1 LSHNARDA
9 RLIAPSTRELPLNA
23 DVLTVRDLA
32 EREHVAPCTVRT
44 WIYEGEAPRH
54 YRVGKRSYRFR
65 LADVEAWERSR
76 ENDPDLSS
84 KYGDWDFSPLLSTP
98 GAA

>member
-1 LSHNARDA
+1 M
-9 RLIAPSTRELPLNA
+9 NA

-32 EREHVAPCTVRT
+32 ERERVAPCTVRT

-54 YRVGKRSYRFR
+54 YRVGKRSYRFH
-65 LADVEAWERSR
+65 LSDVIAWEKSR
-76 ENDPDLSS
+76 ENDPDLSD
-84 KYGDWDFSPLLSTP
+84 KYGDWDFGAPLSAH